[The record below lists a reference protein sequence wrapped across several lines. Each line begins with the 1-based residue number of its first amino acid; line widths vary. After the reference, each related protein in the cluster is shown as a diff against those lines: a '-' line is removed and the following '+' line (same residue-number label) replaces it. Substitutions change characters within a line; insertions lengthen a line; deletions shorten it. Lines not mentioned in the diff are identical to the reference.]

1 MTAVNSLRVGDPTP
15 LAIDS
20 LVCLL
25 VTARNLPAVGTVSI

>member
-1 MTAVNSLRVGDPTP
+1 MTAVNSLRVGDP
-15 LAIDS
+15 IDS

>member
-25 VTARNLPAVGTVSI
+25 VAARNLPAVGTVSI